1 VKKLPKTSDP
11 AVLRTDFQNQKAWE
25 AICELLAAPIHEGR
39 ETFFAHVQI
48 LEHRDHPDFS
58 EEELLAVV
66 PEDYDHSFFFVVDR
80 TAVASPE
87 FSDHCRRLV
96 RNSRLQ
102 FPGDSW
108 QIQGMQN
115 NPSIAN
121 MSMEEFAQAVDADG
135 IFRGFLI

>member
-1 VKKLPKTSDP
+1 
-11 AVLRTDFQNQKAWE
+11 
-25 AICELLAAPIHEGR
+25 
-39 ETFFAHVQI
+39 VQI

-58 EEELLAVV
+58 KEELLPVV
-66 PEDYDHSFFFVVDR
+66 PEDYAHSFFFVVDR

-96 RNSRLQ
+96 RNSRLR

-115 NPSIAN
+115 NPSVAN
-121 MSMEEFAQAVDADG
+121 RSMEEFAQAVDADG